1 MTTLELLAD
10 KCKPINLE
18 QFQLDSHTY
27 RAIRTLVEMNNVN
40 VLLYGSPC
48 CGKTTLID
56 ILVREYYGPAT
67 AMCAHPAQIMYIN
80 NLKEQGVR
88 YYRTEMKSFC
98 KSVSIIP
105 GKKKLVII
113 DDLDNINEQSQQ
125 VFRNYLDTYESTVC
139 FITVCT
145 NLQKVI
151 ENIQSRVHIIP
162 IKPLTPTQIKT
173 KIEQIVADNHIPIT
187 PEVRDHM
194 LRLSSGV
201 NGGSIKTAINCLE
214 KIRILTLSEIEAPMT
229 KIEAPMTKIEAP
241 MTKIEAPMTK
251 ITHEV
256 CERMCSTISRHHME
270 QYLRCLQNGHV
281 ATAIAILF
289 EVWDSGYSVID
300 ILDGLHQFTKTTD
313 LLDELT
319 KYSMIPIVCHYITI
333 FYNMHEDKIE
343 LALLSNSLSKIFIPC

>member
-10 KCKPINLE
+10 KCKPMNLE

-27 RAIRTLVEMNNVN
+27 RAIRTLVEMNNLN

-173 KIEQIVADNHIPIT
+173 KIEQIITDNHIPIT

-214 KIRILTLSEIEAPMT
+214 KIRILTLSESDAP
-229 KIEAPMTKIEAP
+229 I
-241 MTKIEAPMTK
+241 K

-270 QYLRCLQNGHV
+270 QYLRCLQNGQV

-343 LALLSNSLSKIFIPC
+343 LALLSNSLSKIFIHCPHQSMV

>member
-10 KCKPINLE
+10 KCKPMNLE

-27 RAIRTLVEMNNVN
+27 RAIRTLVEMNNLN

-214 KIRILTLSEIEAPMT
+214 KIRILTLSESDT
-229 KIEAPMTKIEAP
+229 T
-241 MTKIEAPMTK
+241 TK

-270 QYLRCLQNGHV
+270 QYLRCLQNRQV

-343 LALLSNSLSKIFIPC
+343 LALLTNSLSNIFTPC